1 MPDLEFA
8 AIDAGNVDR
17 IPDPAAPGA
26 ACISCDYWESLDGSR
41 SRPTD
46 SSWRAAKP
54 RRLPASA
61 RLAGSYGMLAF
72 HAGTAIGYAQFGPIS
87 AYPRAQAIRDRYPHL
102 PESPPPYVVTC
113 VQVRPEAGDRE
124 AVAEALLR
132 EVCAELDRRGVVA
145 VEAYL
150 ESVADAWLPS
160 PGPAFV
166 YERAGF
172 ERVAEDERYPVYRIE
187 LSGETSEVA
196 WPADLLRRD
205 EADDDAWPLPLPKA
219 PDPDA
224 WPIPTKP
231 KIRNPFGED

>member
-1 MPDLEFA
+1 MRDLEFA
-8 AIDAGNVDR
+8 AIDAGNADQ
-17 IPDPAAPGA
+17 IPDPAARGA
-26 ACISCDYWESLDGSR
+26 ACVSCDYWESLDGSR

-46 SSWRAAKP
+46 PSRRAAKL
-54 RRLPASA
+54 RRLTASA

-102 PESPPPYVVTC
+102 PESPPPYVITC
-113 VQVRPEAGDRE
+113 LQVPPEAGERE
-124 AVAEALLR
+124 AVSEALLR
-132 EVCAELDRRGVVA
+132 QVCAELDRRGVVA

-172 ERVAEDERYPVYRIE
+172 ERVADDDRYPVYRIE
-187 LSGETSEVA
+187 LSGAVEDVA

-219 PDPDA
+219 PDADA
-224 WPIPTKP
+224 WPIPSKP